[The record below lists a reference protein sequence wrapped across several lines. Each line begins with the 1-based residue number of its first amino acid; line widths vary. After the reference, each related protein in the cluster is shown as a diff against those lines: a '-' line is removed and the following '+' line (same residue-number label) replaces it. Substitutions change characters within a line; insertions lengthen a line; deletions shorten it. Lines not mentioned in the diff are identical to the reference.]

1 MMIESDEIEGLLEEK
16 TEAPKNKQKKQSGW
30 EEFQTDRGITVAKRR
45 YSNGNGKWQFEY
57 IGYFNDNISWETL
70 PEKLHA
76 AVEGALGEVVGEGG
90 VTRNNL
96 SRVGRMV
103 KSDVHGIPVT
113 SWIFDKL
120 PPFDPLL
127 SRFKLTIEVAN
138 DDEGQE

>member
-1 MMIESDEIEGLLEEK
+1 MMIESEVDGLLEEK
-16 TEAPKNKQKKQSGW
+16 TEAQKSKQKKQPGW

-45 YSNGNGKWQFEY
+45 YLTSNGKWQFEY

-76 AVEGALGEVVGEGG
+76 AVEGALGETVGEGG
-90 VTRNNL
+90 VIRNNL

-103 KSDVHGIPVT
+103 KSDVHGIQVT
-113 SWIFDKL
+113 NWVFDKL
-120 PPFDPLL
+120 PPFDPLS